1 VTSKNPASISRIEKV
16 RLGLLHD
23 LVTGQLPVGTKL
35 VNEQGLA
42 TRFDV
47 SRSSIR
53 EAVSA
58 LVTAGYL
65 ERHHGSGT
73 YVVGVPGP
81 RHALDATLS
90 YTHMIAEAGMTPG
103 LRVLSVETRRATAE
117 EATALNLTREEP
129 VRCLERLR
137 TADGRPVIYSMD
149 IIPER
154 YVSTVT
160 NRTFNRS
167 LYDVLTSIGEPVV
180 SANAVLTPITA
191 GRSLSRLLEVK
202 AGSALQQIIEVDYT
216 KSGQPIVFSS
226 EWHVPGVFELRVHR
240 RA

>member
-1 VTSKNPASISRIEKV
+1 MTDARSRVSRIEKV
-16 RLGLLHD
+16 REGLLHD
-23 LVTGQLPVGTKL
+23 LFTGKLRVGTKL
-35 VNEQGLA
+35 VNEERLA

-47 SRSSIR
+47 SRSSVR

-73 YVVGVPGP
+73 YVVGLPGP

-103 LRVLSVETRRATAE
+103 MRVLSVETRPATHDEGA
-117 EATALNLTREEP
+117 ALNLSREEP
-129 VRCLERLR
+129 IRRLERLR
-137 TADGRPVIYSMD
+137 TADGRPVIYSID
-149 IIPER
+149 VIPESV
-154 YVSTVT
+154 VSTVT
-160 NRTFNRS
+160 NATFDRS
-167 LYDVLTSIGEPVV
+167 LYDVLSSIGEPVV
-180 SANAVLTPITA
+180 SADAVLTPITA
-191 GRSLSRLLEVK
+191 GRHLSRQLKVK
-202 AGSALQQIIEVDYT
+202 VGSAVQQIVEVDYT
-216 KSGQPIVFSS
+216 KSGEPIVFST

>member
-1 VTSKNPASISRIEKV
+1 VTPVATSRVSRIEKV
-16 RLGLLHD
+16 RQGLLHD
-23 LVTGQLPVGTKL
+23 LITGKLLVGTKL
-35 VNEQGLA
+35 INEQGLA
-42 TRFDV
+42 SRFDV
-47 SRSSIR
+47 SRSSVR

-103 LRVLSVETRRATAE
+103 LRVLSVETRRATRDEGDVLNLGRE
-117 EATALNLTREEP
+117 EA
-129 VRCLERLR
+129 VRRLERLR
-137 TADGRPVIYSMD
+137 TADGRPVIYSVD
-149 IIPER
+149 VVPER
-154 YVSTVT
+154 FVSTVT
-160 NRTFNRS
+160 NATFNHS
-167 LYDVLTSIGEPVV
+167 LYDVLSSIGEPVV
-180 SANAVLTPITA
+180 SADAVLTPITA
-191 GRSLSRLLEVK
+191 GRELSRQLKVK
-202 AGSALQQIIEVDYT
+202 VGSALQQIVEVDFT
-216 KSGQPIVFSS
+216 KTGQPIVFST